1 MSDSSIKNN
10 GWIKLHREL
19 LDNDM
24 WNNLNSDQRNVMITC
39 LLLANHKPNQ
49 WQWEGKIFTL
59 ERGQFITSSLS
70 LAQKCHLTRQKIRTS
85 LVKLERWGFLT
96 NKSTKTG
103 TLITIVNYGKYQ
115 DRENKLTNKLTN
127 NQPTANQQ
135 LTTNKN
141 DKNDK
146 NDKNKTN
153 SITNDKTISNTVNQH
168 SFKKT
173 SKDLN
178 DNDQNNGVVNKGKE
192 VKGNELL
199 STHKQLTDL
208 SVSARGVRKDKNKY
222 AEKFDEIYK
231 KYPRK
236 RGLKA
241 ARKHFNASVKTE
253 KDWADIN
260 KALANYLKSKNVVEG
275 NTQYIQHAS
284 TWFNNWQEWVEY
296 TEPSENENAGW
307 A

>member
-173 SKDLN
+173 SKGTN
-178 DNDQNNGVVNKGKE
+178 DNNDNQEVVNK
-192 VKGNELL
+192 
-199 STHKQLTDL
+199 D
-208 SVSARGVRKDKNKY
+208 
-222 AEKFDEIYK
+222 
-231 KYPRK
+231 
-236 RGLKA
+236 
-241 ARKHFNASVKTE
+241 
-253 KDWADIN
+253 
-260 KALANYLKSKNVVEG
+260 KALKKPQSIKHQKLQEFIDLYNQFCFNLPKATKLTESRKEKIKTRLKKEPDLNEWKKCFQICNDTPFLRGENRNGWKASFDWLVENDKNYLKVLEG
-275 NTQYIQHAS
+275 NYKR
-284 TWFNNWQEWVEY
+284 QE
-296 TEPSENENAGW
+296 SENENAGW

>member
-168 SFKKT
+168 SFKKS

-178 DNDQNNGVVNKGKE
+178 DNDQNNDVVNKGKRKLKSP
-192 VKGNELL
+192 V
-199 STHKQLTDL
+199 
-208 SVSARGVRKDKNKY
+208 KDKTKNPDKRVREFIDMFCEKHKEVVGSKY
-222 AEKFDEIYK
+222 LVDGGKDGAIVKKLLGTHTLAELNEYLIKYFQSEDAFIQTQGYSIGFFKFNLPK
-231 KYPRK
+231 LKGK
-236 RGLKA
+236 RWQG
-241 ARKHFNASVKTE
+241 KTE
-253 KDWADIN
+253 
-260 KALANYLKSKNVVEG
+260 
-275 NTQYIQHAS
+275 
-284 TWFNNWQEWVEY
+284 
-296 TEPSENENAGW
+296 SENENAGW